1 MLDVACL
8 AVGSRTEDLTAPT
21 RRDPDNIGAIIDGEL
36 TRTADAVRSVH
47 RAHEHFLQAGTI
59 EVGVRDV
66 VADSWR
72 FSADAGVDAD
82 EVAVPVFAQ
91 GSELERYRE
100 AHPLSRVFP
109 LLYDVL
115 GRAAEE
121 CDSVMAVGDA
131 HGQLLWVCGRPG
143 VLARAEQ
150 INFFEG
156 TQWDESHAGTNAPG
170 TALRLDRPLQI
181 LASEHFVRRVQP
193 WTCAAAPIHDPT
205 TQAILGIVDVTGGE
219 AVASPQTLAMVRAA
233 ARMAEAELGRLA
245 AVSGPDALWRP
256 ASAIYV
262 EALGRPDCQLTIDGR
277 RLRLSPRHSEILVL
291 LVDHPDGLTGD
302 QLAVELYPDEVST
315 STMRAELTRLR
326 TLLGYDLLD
335 SRPYR
340 LRGVLTDATCDWR
353 TVTRAIEAGRPGE
366 ALRAYRGPLLPHS
379 EAPGVV
385 ARRDRI
391 ERQLRAAVLASGEV
405 DLVAAWTRSRWGAD
419 DLDMWRRQADLAAPG
434 SPLAAIA
441 AAELQRLD
449 RELGL
454 AGG

>member
-1 MLDVACL
+1 M
-8 AVGSRTEDLTAPT
+8 GH
-21 RRDPDNIGAIIDGEL
+21 RDPANIGVIEGEQL
-36 TRTADAVRSVH
+36 TQVADAVRSVS
-47 RAHEHFLQAGTI
+47 RAHDRFLEG
-59 EVGVRDV
+59 GVIGADV
-66 VADSWR
+66 RELVADSWR
-72 FSADAGVDAD
+72 FSAEAGVDAD
-82 EVAVPVFAQ
+82 EVTVPVFAQ

-131 HGQLLWVCGRPG
+131 HGQLLWVCGKPT
-143 VLARAEQ
+143 VLARAER
-150 INFFEG
+150 INFAEG
-156 TQWDESHAGTNAPG
+156 TQWDEGHAGTNAPG

-205 TQAILGIVDVTGGE
+205 TQAILGIVDVTGAE
-219 AVASPQTLAMVRAA
+219 AIASPQTLAMVRAA

-245 AVSGPDALWRP
+245 ALSGPDELWRP
-256 ASAIYV
+256 TPSVAA
-262 EALGRPDCQLTIDGR
+262 EALGRPDVQLTIGGR
-277 RLRLSPRHSEILVL
+277 RLRLSPRHSEILVI

-302 QLAVELYPDEVST
+302 QLAIELYPDEVST

-326 TLLGYDLLD
+326 SLLGNDLLD

-340 LRGVLTDATCDWR
+340 LRGALADAACDWR
-353 TVTRAIEAGRPGE
+353 TVTRAIEAGRPDE
-366 ALRAYRGPLLPHS
+366 AMRAYRGPLLPHS

-405 DLVAAWTRSRWGAD
+405 DLMAAWTRSRWGAD
-419 DLDMWRRQADLAAPG
+419 DLDMWRRQAELVAPG
-434 SPLAAIA
+434 GPLAAIA
-441 AAELQRLD
+441 AIELQRLD
-449 RELGL
+449 RELGVSEH
-454 AGG
+454 

>member
-1 MLDVACL
+1 MPPGPDSIVAI
-8 AVGSRTEDLTAPT
+8 VG
-21 RRDPDNIGAIIDGEL
+21 GEL
-36 TRTADAVRSVH
+36 TRTADAVRTVH
-47 RAHEHFLQAGTI
+47 RAHEQFLTVGTI
-59 EVGVRDV
+59 QPGVREV
-66 VADSWR
+66 VADSWQ
-72 FSADAGVDAD
+72 FSLDAGVDAD
-82 EVAVPVFAQ
+82 DVSVPVFAQ
-91 GSELERYRE
+91 GSELARYRE

-131 HGQLLWVCGRPG
+131 HGQLLWVSGRPG
-143 VLARAEQ
+143 VLARAER

-170 TALRLDRPLQI
+170 TALRIDQPLQI

-256 ASAIYV
+256 ARAVSV
-262 EALGRPDCQLTIDGR
+262 EALGRPDCQLTINGR
-277 RLRLSPRHSEILVL
+277 RLRLSPRHSEILVIL
-291 LVDHPDGLTGD
+291 AGHPDGLTGD
-302 QLAVELYPDEVST
+302 QLAVELYPDQVST

-326 TLLGYDLLD
+326 ALLGYELLD

-340 LRGVLTDATCDWR
+340 LRGALTDAACDWR
-353 TVTRAIEAGRPGE
+353 TVTGAIEASRPGE
-366 ALRAYRGPLLPHS
+366 ALHAYRGPLLPHS
-379 EAPGVV
+379 DAPGIVQ
-385 ARRDRI
+385 RRERI

-405 DLVAAWTRSRWGAD
+405 DLMAAWTRSRWGAD
-419 DLDMWRRQADLAAPG
+419 DPDMWQRQADLAAPG

-441 AAELQRLD
+441 AAELRRLD
-449 RELGL
+449 RGLGVTDDRSSS
-454 AGG
+454 G

>member
-1 MLDVACL
+1 M
-8 AVGSRTEDLTAPT
+8 
-21 RRDPDNIGAIIDGEL
+21 
-36 TRTADAVRSVH
+36 
-47 RAHEHFLQAGTI
+47 
-59 EVGVRDV
+59 
-66 VADSWR
+66 
-72 FSADAGVDAD
+72 
-82 EVAVPVFAQ
+82 PVFAE
-91 GSELERYRE
+91 GGELERYRE

-131 HGQLLWVCGRPG
+131 HGQLLWVCGRPA
-143 VLARAEQ
+143 VLSRADR
-150 INFFEG
+150 INFAEG
-156 TQWDESHAGTNAPG
+156 TQWDEGHAGTNAPG

-205 TQAILGIVDVTGGE
+205 TQAILGIVDVTGAE

-245 AVSGPDALWRP
+245 ALSGPDALWRP
-256 ASAIYV
+256 APAVAI
-262 EALGRPDCQLTIDGR
+262 EALGRPDCQLTVGGR
-277 RLRLSPRHSEILVL
+277 QLRLSPRHSEILVI

-302 QLAVELYPDEVST
+302 QLAIELYPDEVST

-326 TLLGYDLLD
+326 SLLGAELLD

-340 LRGVLTDATCDWR
+340 LRGALADAACDWR
-353 TVTRAIEAGRPGE
+353 TVTSAIEAGRPDE
-366 ALRAYRGPLLPHS
+366 AMRAYRGPLLPHS
-379 EAPGVV
+379 DAPGVA

-405 DLVAAWTRSRWGAD
+405 DLMAAWTRSRWGAD
-419 DLDMWRRQADLAAPG
+419 DLDMWRRQAELVAPG
-434 SPLAAIA
+434 GPLAAIA
-441 AAELQRLD
+441 AIELQRLD

-454 AGG
+454 PDG